1 MSAESILEVLDTDG
15 LYHRD
20 DALQRQRVI
29 DNFEYGNSTLQSRYR
44 TVPSTGSWST
54 NTTSKRPKSNGTR
67 GLDLNGQRTIYSVPG
82 DGLKNYPE
90 PGTTFVYYLRPRSWT
105 PESQIWLFFG
115 GTSKADGYRY
125 QIDLILNDGTFRVQR
140 DTGSGKIVLDSDRMS
155 FNSSYWYA
163 IYVDWKSGGG
173 FDIWI
178 TRDGYKTVLA
188 NLSSSDK
195 TYTSRSKIGYR
206 TNINLRTFVD
216 DIQFVL

>member
-1 MSAESILEVLDTDG
+1 MSTESILEVLDTDG

-20 DALQRQRVI
+20 HALQRQRVI
-29 DNFEYGNSTLQSRYR
+29 DDFEYNNSTLETLYR

-54 NTTSKRPKSNGTR
+54 STTAKRPKSNGTK
-67 GLDLNGQRTIYSVPG
+67 GLDLNGQRTIYSCPG

-90 PGTTFVYYLRPRSWT
+90 PGDTFVYYLRPRSWT

-115 GTSKADGYRY
+115 GTSKADGHRY

-140 DTGSGKIVLDSDRMS
+140 DTSSGKVVLDSDRMS

-195 TYTSRSKIGYR
+195 TYTTQSKIGYR
-206 TNINLRTFVD
+206 TNINLRAFFD